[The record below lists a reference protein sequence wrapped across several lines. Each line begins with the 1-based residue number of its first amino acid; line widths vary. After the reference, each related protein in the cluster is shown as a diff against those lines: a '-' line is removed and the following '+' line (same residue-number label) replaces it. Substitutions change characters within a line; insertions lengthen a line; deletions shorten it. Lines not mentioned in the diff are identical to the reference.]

1 MKIIDNFFDT
11 HILEQ
16 LKNAIKT
23 EITDESCVLNYVEQ
37 NHDKL
42 QTTEELLT
50 ENEHFGLINSKYYL
64 LKGPSVNIILQ
75 ALIDKKYAVASVID
89 NWDGMLRYH
98 ENKAPYGAQWHL
110 DGLYENNNAAL
121 DYVGITIFLNDTWH
135 VNYGG
140 MFVYKE
146 TKEDTQGIFVE
157 PIGNRIIINT
167 NDLIHAV
174 TPITN
179 NEVTRYSLQMFI
191 NHKYLI

>member
-1 MKIIDNFFDT
+1 MKIVDSFFDP
-11 HILEQ
+11 HILKQ
-16 LKNAIKT
+16 LKNAIKI
-23 EITDESCVLNYVEQ
+23 EIADESCILNYVEQ
-37 NHDKL
+37 SADAPSSDAALSEK
-42 QTTEELLT
+42 
-50 ENEHFGLINSKYYL
+50 EHYGLINSKYYL

-75 ALIDKKYAVASVID
+75 QLIDKKYAVASVID

-110 DGLYENNNAAL
+110 DGLYENNNTAL

-146 TKEDTQGIFVE
+146 TKEDTQGIFIE

-167 NDLIHAV
+167 NDLLHAV

>member
-11 HILEQ
+11 QILDQ
-16 LKNAIKT
+16 LKNTIKT
-23 EITDESCVLNYVEQ
+23 EIADESCILNYVEQ
-37 NHDKL
+37 SADAPNSDTVLSEK
-42 QTTEELLT
+42 
-50 ENEHFGLINSKYYL
+50 EHYGLVNSKYYL

-75 ALIDKKYAVASVID
+75 QLIDKKYAAASVID

-98 ENKAPYGAQWHL
+98 ENKAPYGAKWHL
-110 DGLYENNNAAL
+110 DGLYEHDDSL
-121 DYVGITIFLNDTWH
+121 DYVGITIFLNNTWH

-157 PIGNRIIINT
+157 PIGNRIIINS
-167 NDLIHAV
+167 NDLTHAV

>member
-1 MKIIDNFFDT
+1 MSEK
-11 HILEQ
+11 
-16 LKNAIKT
+16 
-23 EITDESCVLNYVEQ
+23 
-37 NHDKL
+37 
-42 QTTEELLT
+42 
-50 ENEHFGLINSKYYL
+50 EHYGLVNSKYYL
-64 LKGPSVNIILQ
+64 LKGSSVNIILQ
-75 ALIDKKYAVASVID
+75 QLIDKKYAAASVID

-98 ENKAPYGAQWHL
+98 ENKAPYGAKWHL
-110 DGLYENNNAAL
+110 DGLYEHDDSL

-146 TKEDTQGIFVE
+146 TKEATQGIFVE

>member
-1 MKIIDNFFDT
+1 MKIVDSFFDP
-11 HILEQ
+11 HILKQ
-16 LKNAIKT
+16 LKNAIKI
-23 EITDESCVLNYVEQ
+23 EIADESFILNYVEQ
-37 NHDKL
+37 SADAPSSDAALSEK
-42 QTTEELLT
+42 
-50 ENEHFGLINSKYYL
+50 EHYGLINSKYYL

-75 ALIDKKYAVASVID
+75 QLIDKKYAVASVID

-110 DGLYENNNAAL
+110 DGLYENNNTAL

-146 TKEDTQGIFVE
+146 TKEDTQGIFIE

>member
-1 MKIIDNFFDT
+1 MKIVDSFFDP
-11 HILEQ
+11 HILKQ
-16 LKNAIKT
+16 LKNAIKI
-23 EITDESCVLNYVEQ
+23 EIADESCILNYVEQ
-37 NHDKL
+37 SADAPSSDAALSEK
-42 QTTEELLT
+42 
-50 ENEHFGLINSKYYL
+50 EHYGLINSKYYL

-75 ALIDKKYAVASVID
+75 QLIDKKYAVASVID

-98 ENKAPYGAQWHL
+98 ENKAPYGAKWHL
-110 DGLYENNNAAL
+110 DGLYENNNTAL

>member
-1 MKIIDNFFDT
+1 MKIVDSFFDP
-11 HILEQ
+11 HILKQ
-16 LKNAIKT
+16 LKNAIKI
-23 EITDESCVLNYVEQ
+23 EIADESCILNYVEQ
-37 NHDKL
+37 SADAPSSDAALSEK
-42 QTTEELLT
+42 
-50 ENEHFGLINSKYYL
+50 EHYGLINSKYYL

-75 ALIDKKYAVASVID
+75 QLIDKKYAVASVID

-110 DGLYENNNAAL
+110 DGLYENNNTAL

-146 TKEDTQGIFVE
+146 TKEDTQGIFIE

>member
-1 MKIIDNFFDT
+1 MKIVDSFFDP
-11 HILEQ
+11 HILKQ
-16 LKNAIKT
+16 LKNAIKI
-23 EITDESCVLNYVEQ
+23 EIADESCILNYVEQ
-37 NHDKL
+37 SVDAPSSDAALSEK
-42 QTTEELLT
+42 
-50 ENEHFGLINSKYYL
+50 EHYGLINSKYYL

-75 ALIDKKYAVASVID
+75 QLIDKKYAVASVID

-110 DGLYENNNAAL
+110 DGLYENNNTAL

-146 TKEDTQGIFVE
+146 TKEDTQGIFIE

>member
-1 MKIIDNFFDT
+1 MKIVDSFFDP
-11 HILEQ
+11 HILKQ
-16 LKNAIKT
+16 LKNAIKI
-23 EITDESCVLNYVEQ
+23 EIADESCILNYVEQ
-37 NHDKL
+37 SADAPSSDAALSEK
-42 QTTEELLT
+42 
-50 ENEHFGLINSKYYL
+50 EHYGLINSKYYL

-75 ALIDKKYAVASVID
+75 QLIDKKYAVASVLD

-110 DGLYENNNAAL
+110 DGLYENNNTAL

-146 TKEDTQGIFVE
+146 TKEDTQGIFIE

-167 NDLIHAV
+167 NDLLHAV